1 MSVLPASL
9 VVECRATFSVTAPAM
24 ASPAVAITA
33 VEHSLPT
40 SKRACYC
47 WPPLPAG
54 EGVHTELSVLHP
66 FPQFGR
72 RLVPAPT
79 EARERSAV
87 AAGQRTNAT
96 GDGAAPTVP
105 LYEGG
110 SLADVLAAAA
120 GQRRQAQAGMEGPP
134 VLLFHG
140 VCAWAEGQLE
150 GEGWQCPPLLP
161 SPQELLDVLG
171 PLRSGPRCL
180 TALFMRL
187 A

>member
-1 MSVLPASL
+1 
-9 VVECRATFSVTAPAM
+9 M